1 VTKPNEPAP
10 EPTYSIVDLT
20 TRAREG
26 DRDSAQALIIR
37 AFNALGGNE
46 ELEPA
51 LRDYLA
57 EAFGDIAGGEDPAV
71 ALNLRR
77 IPGRPGGENKDRDL
91 CYAAAVQIV
100 NELKK
105 ADQLGVHQRSDPI
118 GLVTDF
124 LSESNHRN
132 CSYST
137 VEKAIGAHNAD
148 MRLLSLAELYPLAEQ
163 VLPDIRT
170 AFTTKTQ

>member
-1 VTKPNEPAP
+1 MEPAA

-26 DRDSAQALIIR
+26 DRDSAYALIIR

-46 ELEPA
+46 ELEPT

-77 IPGRPGGENKDRDL
+77 ILGRPGGEKKDRGL

-100 NELKK
+100 KELKK

-118 GLVTDF
+118 GLVADR
-124 LSESNHRN
+124 LSESGHSN

-137 VEKAIGAHNAD
+137 VEKAIGTHHGVLS
-148 MRLLSLAELYPLAEQ
+148 LLSQAERYTLAEH
-163 VLPDIRT
+163 VFPDIRT
-170 AFTTKTQ
+170 AFTTKTE